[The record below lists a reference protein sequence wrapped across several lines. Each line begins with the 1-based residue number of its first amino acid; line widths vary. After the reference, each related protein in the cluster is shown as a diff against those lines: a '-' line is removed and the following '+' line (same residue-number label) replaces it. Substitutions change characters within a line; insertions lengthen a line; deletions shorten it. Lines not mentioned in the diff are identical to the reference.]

1 MVRASG
7 KFTTEDVMEKLSV
20 NDLIIKETADLL
32 KKHGRT
38 PKWSLKK

>member
-32 KKHGRT
+32 KNMEEHQNGVR
-38 PKWSLKK
+38 KK